1 MASFAMHRVV
11 RGGVAAV
18 VALLFFLTL
27 ASAARAAEC
36 DGPPECCNTDPG
48 KVKVP
53 LPEHVRVGMR
63 LMHVRDVSERSA
75 SWSGEVAL
83 ITRWPAGGLR
93 PEVQMRNA
101 SADLSNAVD
110 ETSLVGDQCY
120 RERRVSAT
128 FANSFRLRR
137 FPFDDQNL
145 RILIEERALEDAQ
158 AIWEPELW
166 PNVIAIDGYREL
178 SAWRYLGYPKLEV
191 KRSSFSA
198 VPGKPGP
205 RLLIVSIPVGRLWQ
219 FYLSRYFLPLFLIV
233 ALAYGLFWIKPEDL
247 GSAASVGITCM
258 LAIIAFQLTQADT
271 LPRVAYLTL
280 ADRVYIVC
288 YLATA
293 AALGLVL
300 WESYAA
306 ANGRLAAAERLDRK
320 MRGYFPVAFVAL
332 IGVGV
337 AIGWSSHA
345 DDPDSDIPHLLPP
358 ATPPAGEKAPE
369 KAR

>member
-1 MASFAMHRVV
+1 MATIAYLRRV
-11 RGGVAAV
+11 A
-18 VALLFFLTL
+18 VALAALLLLLL
-27 ASAARAAEC
+27 ADAQPVLAADCA
-36 DGPPECCNTDPG
+36 GPPECCNTDPAQT
-48 KVKVP
+48 KVP

-93 PEVQMRNA
+93 PEVALRNA
-101 SADLSNAVD
+101 SADVSNAVD
-110 ETSLVGDQCY
+110 ETTLVGDQCY

-137 FPFDDQNL
+137 FPFDEQNL
-145 RILIEERALEDAQ
+145 RILIEERALEDGQ
-158 AIWEPELW
+158 AIWEPQLW
-166 PNVIAIDGYREL
+166 PNIIAIDGYREL
-178 SAWRYLGYPKLEV
+178 TAWRYLDYPRLEV

-205 RLLIVSIPVGRLWQ
+205 RLLIVSIPVARLWQ

-258 LAIIAFQLTQADT
+258 LAIIAFQLTQADS

-306 ANGRLAAAERLDRK
+306 ANGRLAAAERLDAR
-320 MRGYFPVAFVAL
+320 MRRFFPVAFVAL
-332 IGVGV
+332 VGF
-337 AIGWSSHA
+337 ALALGWSSHA
-345 DDPDSDIPHLLPP
+345 DDPDADIPHLLPP
-358 ATPPAGEKAPE
+358 ATPPPGEKAP
-369 KAR
+369 